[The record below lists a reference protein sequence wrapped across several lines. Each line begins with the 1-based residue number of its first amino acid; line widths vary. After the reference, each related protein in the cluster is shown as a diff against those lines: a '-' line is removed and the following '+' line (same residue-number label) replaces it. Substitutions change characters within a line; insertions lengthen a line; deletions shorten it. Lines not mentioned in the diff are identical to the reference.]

1 MPKHTEHGK
10 KTKLSNME
18 YEITLYTTYK
28 KYTTFVKTFTSE
40 QHMTNWTNVMNKKG
54 HKVINLT
61 KLS

>member
-1 MPKHTEHGK
+1 MEA
-10 KTKLSNME
+10 KLSNMD

-40 QHMTNWTNVMNKKG
+40 QHMTNWTNVMAKKG